1 MQAPALTDDRV
12 LPYSILV
19 VEDDAML
26 AGLLQTT
33 LRVDGFATA
42 IASSGEAAVEHALRE
57 VPHLVLLDLML
68 PGIDGFEVVRR
79 LRSNVKTTTW
89 KIRCG
94 PSIRAWMTTSRNP
107 STWTS

>member
-79 LRSNVKTTTW
+79 LRSNVKTAHIPVVILSARHDLED
-89 KIRCG
+89 KV
-94 PSIRAWMTTSRNP
+94 RAFESR
-107 STWTS
+107 